1 MTVSSSFPVSNALVE
16 QLRLPDG
23 PKSFVFPVGVPG
35 GDPLDYAK
43 VPRDGQH
50 LSGKWLHEAFAPAK
64 TPYPLVTYQ
73 HVYGPRFYTWGSVM
87 LRTAYDVK
95 VLSPNSVEA
104 DNLFA
109 LVAAV
114 LDEAELSVAG
124 QSTLICRRV
133 ADLRSP
139 DVDEEGTKIYMVGGT
154 YEIWTDQPLSRRIT
168 GSFAADAVFV

>member
-1 MTVSSSFPVSNALVE
+1 MTVSTGIPIQTALV
-16 QLRLPDG
+16 QTLRSSDG

-35 GDPLDYAK
+35 GDQLDYAK

-50 LSGKWLHEAFAPAK
+50 LTGKWLHEGFAPEKA
-64 TPYPLVTYQ
+64 TYPLVTYQ
-73 HVYGPRFYTWGSVM
+73 HIYGPRFYTWGSVM
-87 LRTAYDVK
+87 LRTAYDVRAF
-95 VLSPNSVEA
+95 SPNSVEA

-109 LVAAV
+109 LCAAV

-139 DVDEEGTKIYMVGGT
+139 DEDEEGKKIYMVGGT
-154 YEIWTDQPLSRRIT
+154 YEIWTDQLIPQLMA
-168 GSFAADAVFV
+168 GSFTAGAVII